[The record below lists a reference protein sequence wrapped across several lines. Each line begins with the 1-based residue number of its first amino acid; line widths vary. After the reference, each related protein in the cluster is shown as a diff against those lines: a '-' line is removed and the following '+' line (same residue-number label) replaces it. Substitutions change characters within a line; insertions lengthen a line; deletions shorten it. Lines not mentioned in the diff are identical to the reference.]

1 MANLLK
7 LPRYIINEY
16 NQNIIC
22 NYKIS
27 NKYGLFISLYDKNA
41 LIDTYGSFDL
51 SNDYYNK
58 INDYMKILLS
68 RNKINDNLTYHI
80 NFVNKPENIINNNY
94 SFKKFNNLFILGI
107 HGLIIEFDKDKLIYS
122 ASFLKKYFNNNINEF
137 NFNEFITNL
146 KKKFNIK
153 NNFMKIDR
161 FKCQEFKENDNF
173 ILEDNNYYNIYLPIF
188 IYYLKYIAL
197 LNEA

>member
-146 KKKFNIK
+146 KKNLI
-153 NNFMKIDR
+153 
-161 FKCQEFKENDNF
+161 
-173 ILEDNNYYNIYLPIF
+173 
-188 IYYLKYIAL
+188 
-197 LNEA
+197 